1 MKKVVVALFLIAV
14 VPAILCVVADAE
26 SGYIIN
32 DGIIMKIIDDVIVAA
47 YEDGRAFDI
56 RTVTVNEINVFQQ
69 HIILIDEDGFI
80 WPFWIGE
87 YSVELGQEY
96 TLLSHSGRTLIA
108 ELPEAQ
114 FKSLFD

>member
-1 MKKVVVALFLIAV
+1 MKKMALFLFLIAV
-14 VPAILCVVADAE
+14 IPAIICVMAYAE

-32 DGIIMKIIDDVIVAA
+32 DGIIMKVIDDVIVSAH
-47 YEDGRAFDI
+47 EDGRAFEI
-56 RTVTVNEINVFQQ
+56 RTVVVSEINVFQQ

-80 WPFWIGE
+80 WPFWIGQ

-96 TLLSHSGRTLIA
+96 TLLTHSGRTLIA
-108 ELPEAQ
+108 ELPEAE